1 MGTLIPALEDVE
13 QVTAA
18 MRHSVSRAL
27 PCRKALHINLQELD
41 EMVQEVGF
49 EVGDGS
55 VGSRAVNGADSNV
68 AIGGWGK
75 GRSGSA
81 ALNRSLQRGGAWQV
95 FGRRSLS
102 NFRLGTKWNPSDDP
116 TRFVK
121 IREPE
126 VSEAWMAEEVKA
138 MPSSR
143 LLELVAL
150 ITGEPMIPAPIA
162 VELRRPPGWRLC
174 AAIYEEGP
182 FGRLGGW
189 ISSYWGASDVPQGAT
204 VPRLRKEADGAE
216 RAVRRPVDRGVI
228 DQLLAH
234 RVHPGKLV
242 GRVPAV
248 RVSASAQPV
257 RHCHWRRHREIVSR
271 PGAAAGSNLTKPDR
285 QGANTLK
292 PTARC
297 THTEA
302 GADSPKRSKPIFARF
317 QTTITNAPAS
327 IQCHSEGIVGRARLS
342 STQSSNCSVKHR

>member
-1 MGTLIPALEDVE
+1 MWRPPVGTLIPALEDVE

-49 EVGDGS
+49 EVGDGL

-68 AIGGWGK
+68 AIGGRGK

-121 IREPE
+121 IREPG
-126 VSEAWMAEEVKA
+126 VSEAWMAEEVKP

-150 ITGEPMIPAPIA
+150 ITGEPAVPAPIA

-189 ISSYWGASDVPQGAT
+189 ISSYRGASDVPQGAT
-204 VPRLRKEADGAE
+204 VPRLRKEADGAD
-216 RAVRRPVDRGVI
+216 RAVQGA
-228 DQLLAH
+228 AH
-234 RVHPGKLV
+234 RRLEEAIDARAYGGLLISLRADDGPSQIAAALDIGRLQHRAR
-242 GRVPAV
+242 GRVA
-248 RVSASAQPV
+248 
-257 RHCHWRRHREIVSR
+257 
-271 PGAAAGSNLTKPDR
+271 LTGPWS
-285 QGANTLK
+285 L
-292 PTARC
+292 
-297 THTEA
+297 
-302 GADSPKRSKPIFARF
+302 RS
-317 QTTITNAPAS
+317 
-327 IQCHSEGIVGRARLS
+327 
-342 STQSSNCSVKHR
+342 